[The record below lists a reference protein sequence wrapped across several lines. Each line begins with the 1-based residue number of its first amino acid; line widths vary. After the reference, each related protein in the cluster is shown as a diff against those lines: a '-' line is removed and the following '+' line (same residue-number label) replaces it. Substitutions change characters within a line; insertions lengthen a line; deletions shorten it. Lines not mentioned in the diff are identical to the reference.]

1 MSRVYKVQGNAVCEV
16 CGNTGC
22 QCFEVQIG
30 GERHIFDS
38 FECALDV
45 LTPQCTH
52 CGTPF
57 VGQGVRVENTVYCSS
72 DCVNAA
78 HADRYGIRVD
88 LNELYENS
96 IFRDSPALN

>member
-1 MSRVYKVQGNAVCEV
+1 MSRVYKVQGSAVCEV
-16 CGNTGC
+16 CGNMGC

-57 VGQGVRVENTVYCSS
+57 VGEGVSFAEMLYCSHE
-72 DCVNAA
+72 CANASSIQ
-78 HADRYGIRVD
+78 RYEISS
-88 LNELYENS
+88 E
-96 IFRDSPALN
+96 FREQISLRGAEIG